1 MKLLD
6 KNLGARLRAIISI
19 ATAAV
24 AALTLLS
31 QQLDALPANADTATV
46 ALLVASAT
54 ITFLGRF
61 TSVGDAD
68 KAA

>member
-6 KNLGARLRAIISI
+6 KELGAPIRAVISI

-24 AALTLLS
+24 TALTLLAE
-31 QQLDALPANADTATV
+31 QLDALPENADTATV
-46 ALLVASAT
+46 GLLVASAV

-61 TSVGDAD
+61 TTKGNQHV
-68 KAA
+68 